1 MHFLIAIVT
10 PQELF
15 VSTSSATIRVA
26 ARLIPALAIVVAKR
40 YIDIISSKRPEPS
53 LPILF
58 ATYTLKNISIA
69 LIKIEVTVKITVLNK
84 KSLKRFIP
92 IFILI

>member
-1 MHFLIAIVT
+1 MHFLIAIVI
-10 PQELF
+10 PLEPF
-15 VSTSSATIRVA
+15 VSTSS
-26 ARLIPALAIVVAKR
+26 AIVVAKR

-69 LIKIEVTVKITVLNK
+69 LIKIEVIVKIIVLNK

-92 IFILI
+92 IFIL